1 MKRIAYSR
9 MMYNDSVDLTKPLYL
24 TIFGWLRFLS
34 RSISI
39 CRLKSTPVAKGKH
52 IARDYNDTM
61 IARDWPFGRSANL
74 TCLIATVSP
83 VPQFKARYTLPKA
96 PLPRQSPSCCELL
109 SARRPSTMFQ
119 AWQILSYVVFEA
131 GNLTSSPLYSPVFWH
146 LFPTRLSGLGGWL
159 ERGLW
164 LVAGSSFEG
173 GCKSFAAA
181 FGLDRRPGRAIGRL
195 RALGDSRHG
204 GRRV

>member
-1 MKRIAYSR
+1 
-9 MMYNDSVDLTKPLYL
+9 MMYSDSVDLTKPLYF

-39 CRLKSTPVAKGKH
+39 CRLKSTPVAEGKH
-52 IARDYNDTM
+52 IGRDYNDTM

-109 SARRPSTMFQ
+109 SALWPNTMFQ
-119 AWQILSYVVFEA
+119 AWQILSYVVFQA
-131 GNLTSSPLYSPVFWH
+131 GNLTSSPLYSPIFWH
-146 LFPTRLSGLGGWL
+146 LLPTRLSSLNGRL
-159 ERGLW
+159 ERGLR

-173 GCKSFAAA
+173 GCESFAAA
-181 FGLDRRPGRAIGRL
+181 VGLDRGPGRAIGRL
-195 RALGDSRHG
+195 RALGNGRHG
-204 GRRV
+204 GERV